1 MSRSNYYSY
10 NCAIMVRSVVKTNV
24 QNYTQVLGKA
34 AFIKNLRNK
43 NLIKV
48 ENIQEEENVIHIFY
62 ENI

>member
-1 MSRSNYYSY
+1 
-10 NCAIMVRSVVKTNV
+10 MVRSVVKTNV